1 MYFRKLNPPPGLFL
15 IISLTDSNSLTST
28 III

>member
-1 MYFRKLNPPPGLFL
+1 MYFRKLNPPPGFYI

-28 III
+28 NII

>member
-1 MYFRKLNPPPGLFL
+1 MYVRKLNPPPGLFYL
-15 IISLTDSNSLTST
+15 ISLTDSNSLTST